1 MWYFIYEFLESYF
14 SENSSY
20 SVRCMTVY
28 FVYIFPICVSM
39 NLVSIIL
46 LPLEIWQI
54 TTANEVNSS
63 KESQNISIYICFSAQ
78 NPWVIAE
85 NCYIPIL
92 WNLKTSFVKTFLKW
106 SRCLRGIWH
115 IFTVFEH
122 KIIVTSQNLETLKT
136 KTQFSSFFFF
146 FFSYESGNGDAK
158 TNYS

>member
-54 TTANEVNSS
+54 TTASEVNSS

-78 NPWVIAE
+78 NP
-85 NCYIPIL
+85 
-92 WNLKTSFVKTFLKW
+92 
-106 SRCLRGIWH
+106 
-115 IFTVFEH
+115 
-122 KIIVTSQNLETLKT
+122 
-136 KTQFSSFFFF
+136 
-146 FFSYESGNGDAK
+146 
-158 TNYS
+158 